1 MTFIN
6 HPLVGIMFALDK
18 ELRRYLDRISRL
30 AVHQIAGLEII
41 EGHIAGHRVMLTNA
55 GLGKV
60 NASIAAT
67 LLFDRFECG
76 IIIFPGL
83 AGGLAPGLEAGD
95 LVVATQLVQHD
106 HGDLINGK
114 FQLTQP
120 TPPPGLPKPGAG
132 FLLPPDMER
141 IARQTAA
148 EFGGQGVERSMKI
161 HFGRVISGDIFVRC
175 EATRERLYLE
185 HRALA
190 LEMEGAALAQVAE
203 RFARQY
209 LVVRVLG
216 DLAGGIHQLDERTKL
231 ERLDAAADFVE
242 MIIIARTKRPQPHG

>member
-114 FQLTQP
+114 FQLT
-120 TPPPGLPKPGAG
+120 
-132 FLLPPDMER
+132 
-141 IARQTAA
+141 
-148 EFGGQGVERSMKI
+148 
-161 HFGRVISGDIFVRC
+161 
-175 EATRERLYLE
+175 
-185 HRALA
+185 
-190 LEMEGAALAQVAE
+190 
-203 RFARQY
+203 
-209 LVVRVLG
+209 
-216 DLAGGIHQLDERTKL
+216 
-231 ERLDAAADFVE
+231 
-242 MIIIARTKRPQPHG
+242 